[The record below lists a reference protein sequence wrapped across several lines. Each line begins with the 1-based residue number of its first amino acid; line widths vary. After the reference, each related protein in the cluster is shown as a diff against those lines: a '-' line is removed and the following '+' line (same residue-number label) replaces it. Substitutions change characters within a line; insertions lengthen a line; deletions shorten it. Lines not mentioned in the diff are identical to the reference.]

1 MAGPA
6 VNASAPPFGAALALL
21 DEAFHRLRAR
31 PGLLLYHALG
41 SMPFG
46 LGLLYFWSDMSRS
59 AFAAE
64 RCASEAL
71 WLAGLYV
78 WMKACHSR
86 FMTALYAQVAGQPDP
101 AWSARRALRAA
112 AMQAALQASA
122 FPVLLLAAIV
132 VLPAAWCIA
141 FYENAVLYGNGER
154 RTLREVVRLSWT
166 HAQAL
171 PFQNHALLT
180 LLSVFALF
188 VCLELLV
195 GLLFLPHLLRLFTGT
210 ETIFSL
216 SGFHLLNSTLF
227 AATGLLCY
235 MVVDPLLK
243 AACVLRCFQAQSLH
257 TGEDLLL
264 ALREAQERRQLTTAG
279 RAAHGGLLL
288 CLALLTAA
296 AAPASA
302 ATPPPPIAAPA
313 LERSI
318 ARALQQPRYSWRLPR
333 ARVHP
338 PTEAAAGPLRRLVRQ
353 VNAWIRT
360 AFTTCYELLRDLSRW
375 LRRWFGTRERGL
387 EAGEPTGSA
396 WRSAAPYVVV
406 LSTAILSVCLG
417 LYAWRAWQRRRA
429 AALTLAHAV
438 VVALP
443 DLADEAVS
451 ADQRPPED
459 WLRAARELIARGDL
473 RLGLR
478 AAYLA
483 SLAFLAE
490 RRLLTIARHKSNLDY
505 RQELARRAASWPAV
519 VGCFEANVRLFDRV
533 WYGMHPP
540 TAAQVEGFLTD
551 LERMRVGLE
560 S

>member
-6 VNASAPPFGAALALL
+6 VSVSAPPFGAALVLL

-71 WLAGLYV
+71 WLAGFYV
-78 WMKACHSR
+78 WMKTCHSR

-101 AWSARRALRAA
+101 AWSARRVARAA
-112 AMQAALQASA
+112 AMQAALQATA

-132 VLPAAWCIA
+132 VLPAAWCIT

-154 RTLREVVRLSWT
+154 RSLREVVRLSWT
-166 HAQAL
+166 QAQAL

-180 LLSVFALF
+180 ILSVSALF

-195 GLLFLPHLLRLFTGT
+195 GLLFLPHLLRLFTGS

-243 AACVLRCFQAQSLH
+243 AACVLRCFQAQSLR

-264 ALREAQERRQLTTAG
+264 ALREAQERRQRTTVGQAPL
-279 RAAHGGLLL
+279 GGLLL
-288 CLALLTAA
+288 LALLTTA

-302 ATPPPPIAAPA
+302 ATPPPAPIAAPA
-313 LERSI
+313 LEQSI
-318 ARALQQPRYSWRLPR
+318 ARTLQQPRYSWRLPR
-333 ARVHP
+333 TRPRP
-338 PTEAAAGPLRRLVRQ
+338 PATAEAGPIRRLFRQ
-353 VNAWIRT
+353 LNAWIRT
-360 AFTTCYELLRDLSRW
+360 AFTTCYDLLCDLSRW
-375 LRRWFGTRERGL
+375 LRRWFGARDRGL
-387 EAGEPTGSA
+387 ELGEPAGST
-396 WRSAAPYVVV
+396 WRTAVPHVVV
-406 LSTAILSVCLG
+406 LGTAVLSACLG
-417 LYAWRAWQRRRA
+417 LHAWRAWQRRRR
-429 AALTLAHAV
+429 AALTLAQPVA
-438 VVALP
+438 VALP
-443 DLADEAVS
+443 DLADDAVS

-483 SLAFLAE
+483 SLALLAE

-505 RQELARRAASWPAV
+505 RRELARRAASWPAV
-519 VGCFEANVRLFDRV
+519 VGCFDANVRLFDRV
-533 WYGMHPP
+533 WYGVHPP
-540 TAAQVEGFLTD
+540 SAAQIEGFLTD
-551 LERMRVGLE
+551 LERMRAGLE